1 MIYKTKYLAINLALL
16 ISLYPTIAS
25 TDQEI
30 EKSLLIDE
38 LIQEH
43 GFDEQY
49 VMNIFDNTKFLPEL
63 IESISKP
70 AERTKTWPEYR
81 DIFIT
86 NKRIA
91 AGVLFAKQNDD
102 IINRAVAEMGIP
114 RKILLGILGVET
126 YFGRI
131 QGGYKVMD
139 SLYTLATG
147 YPPRAKF
154 FRSELIN
161 LFYLCRE
168 EDFSILDIKG
178 SYAGAMGA
186 AQFISSSYRNYAI
199 DGDADGKIDL
209 FNSWDDVLMSIGNYL
224 KQNGW
229 DASKQIYSRYAANEM
244 QASKLSSKSIKPT
257 STIQDLL
264 SHDIDIDGFNNDD
277 IAQIIQ
283 LDAQD
288 LQDDSYI
295 GHHNFYVIT
304 TYNRN
309 VMYALVVI
317 QLGEAIESY
326 LN

>member
-1 MIYKTKYLAINLALL
+1 MIHRIKHIVILSALIINVHPSLASSN
-16 ISLYPTIAS
+16 
-25 TDQEI
+25 QER

-49 VMNIFDNTKFLPEL
+49 VLNIFNNTKYLPEL

-70 AERTKTWPEYR
+70 AERTKSWPEYR
-81 DIFIT
+81 NIFVT
-86 NKRIA
+86 KKRTA
-91 AGVLFAKQNDD
+91 AGVLFAKQHEE
-102 IINRAVAEMGIP
+102 IIDLAAREMGVP

-131 QGGYKVMD
+131 QGSYKVMD

-161 LFYLCRE
+161 LFYLSRE
-168 EDFSILDIKG
+168 ENLPILEIKG

-186 AQFISSSYRNYAI
+186 SQFISSSYRNYAV
-199 DGDADGKIDL
+199 DGNADGKIDL
-209 FNSWDDVLMSIGNYL
+209 FNSWDDVLMSMGKYL

-229 DASKQIYSRYAANEM
+229 DSSKAICSRYPTNKLPSSIVASKT
-244 QASKLSSKSIKPT
+244 IKPT
-257 STIQDLL
+257 STVQDLL
-264 SHDIDIDGFNNDD
+264 NEGIEINGFNPDD
-277 IAQIIQ
+277 VAQLIQ
-283 LDAQD
+283 LDAANIK
-288 LQDDSYI
+288 DDSYI

>member
-1 MIYKTKYLAINLALL
+1 MIHRIKHIFIFSALIINLHPAL
-16 ISLYPTIAS
+16 AS
-25 TDQEI
+25 TDQEK

-49 VMNIFDNTKFLPEL
+49 VLNIFGNTKYLPQL

-81 DIFIT
+81 NIFVT
-86 NKRIA
+86 KKRIA
-91 AGVLFAKQNDD
+91 AGVLFAKQHEE
-102 IINRAVAEMGIP
+102 IIDRAAREMGVP

-131 QGGYKVMD
+131 QGSYKVMD

-161 LFYLCRE
+161 LFYLSRE
-168 EDFSILDIKG
+168 ENLPILDIKG

-186 AQFISSSYRNYAI
+186 SQFISSSYRNYAV
-199 DGDADGKIDL
+199 DGNDDGKIDL
-209 FNSWDDVLMSIGNYL
+209 FNSWDDVLISIGNYL

-229 DASKQIYSRYAANEM
+229 DSSEEIYSRYPTNKLLSSIV
-244 QASKLSSKSIKPT
+244 ASKTIKPT
-257 STIQDLL
+257 STVQDLL
-264 SHDIDIDGFNNDD
+264 NEGVEISGFKPDD
-277 IAQIIQ
+277 VAQLIQ
-283 LDAQD
+283 LDD
-288 LQDDSYI
+288 VNVKDDSYI

-309 VMYALVVI
+309 VMYALVVV

-326 LN
+326 LD